1 MANYFVLKC
10 LNPPGKAYYTLQA
23 EYPASDKV
31 WHKGALLSETSEWD
45 NEHPPGQPI
54 VLTTDAEP
62 DNPEMFMYPE
72 LTWTPIPL
80 MTRRLVAAFQEAGV
94 SNLQTYVTDLS
105 TTEGATPPPRDHYL
119 AVNIVGV
126 VSAADLANSEISP
139 TSTETL
145 IAMDFDSLRID
156 PMRTHDVLMFRLAE
170 NTSAVLVHERIR
182 DRIEANG
189 IVTLTWLRPEEW
201 AG

>member
-31 WHKGALLSETSEWD
+31 WHKGALFSEASEWD
-45 NEHPPGQPI
+45 NEQPPSEPI

-62 DNPEMFMYPE
+62 DNPEMFIYPE

-80 MTRRLVAAFQEAGV
+80 MTRRLVTALRDAGV
-94 SNLQTYVTDLS
+94 SNLQTYATTLS
-105 TTEGATPPPRDHYL
+105 TTEGAPPPPQDRYF

-126 VSAADLANSEISP
+126 VAAADLASSVISP
-139 TSTETL
+139 TSTERL
-145 IAMDFDSLRID
+145 IAMDFDSLSID
-156 PMRTHDVLMFRLAE
+156 PTLTRDLLMFRLAE

-182 DRIEANG
+182 DRIEASG
-189 IVTLTWLRPEEW
+189 IGTLTWVRPEQW